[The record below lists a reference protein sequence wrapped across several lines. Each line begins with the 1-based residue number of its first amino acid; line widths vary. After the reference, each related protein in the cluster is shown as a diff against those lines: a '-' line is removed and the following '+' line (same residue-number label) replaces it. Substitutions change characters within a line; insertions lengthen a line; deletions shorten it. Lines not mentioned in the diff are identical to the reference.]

1 MRIKVILLLVLCL
14 FLLTS
19 CCVFDTREVKHIS
32 QGTLY
37 ELQDVLDPDNNY
49 SPSQFR
55 ETYWLLCSHF
65 DGGDRLTRREA
76 EECLEIIYQFT
87 SDLLE
92 NIEEAQ
98 LIIKDIK

>member
-55 ETYWLLCSHF
+55 ET
-65 DGGDRLTRREA
+65 
-76 EECLEIIYQFT
+76 
-87 SDLLE
+87 
-92 NIEEAQ
+92 
-98 LIIKDIK
+98 